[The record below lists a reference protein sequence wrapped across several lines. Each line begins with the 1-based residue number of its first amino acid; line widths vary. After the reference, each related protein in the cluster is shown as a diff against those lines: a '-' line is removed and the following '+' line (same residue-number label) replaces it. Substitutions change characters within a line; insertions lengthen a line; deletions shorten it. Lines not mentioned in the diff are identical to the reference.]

1 MMQSYWFGDIEEG
14 TCQPYSGSAADSVER
29 ILSLDTSM
37 EHYAPPDWKAALD
50 CGFCRDRADYISKLR
65 AVCVLIAEK
74 KIREKYKSKDTELLQ
89 MTRTLDELD
98 TVINLLTE
106 RVVDWHQV
114 RQPSFSRK
122 YRRTPVHSIVRM
134 IAQRSGGGL
143 GRVTGD
149 IERLSE
155 TRTVLAREVSARAD
169 EVMPNCSALIGGL
182 VAARLLL
189 HAGGLEPLAR
199 LPGSAIQVLGAR
211 TALFSHLRS
220 HTPAPKH
227 GIIFQHRRVHNA
239 PREVRGKVAR
249 VLAAKLAIAARLDFF
264 RGVADLPFIEKAQAR
279 IDAAGEVP

>member
-14 TCQPYSGSAADSVER
+14 ICQPYPGDAEALAGR
-29 ILSLDTSM
+29 FLSLHTSIDQFI
-37 EHYAPPDWKAALD
+37 PFDWKVALD

-106 RVVDWHQV
+106 RVVEWHQI

-122 YRRTPVHSIVRM
+122 YRRTPVHSLVRM

-189 HAGGLEPLAR
+189 HAGGLESLAR

-239 PREVRGKVAR
+239 LREVRGKVAR
-249 VLAAKLAIAARLDFF
+249 VLAAKLAIAARLDFY
-264 RGVADLPFIEKAQAR
+264 RGVADLAFIEQAQAR
-279 IDAAGEVP
+279 IDAAGEAP

>member
-14 TCQPYSGSAADSVER
+14 TCQPYSGGAADSAER

-37 EHYAPPDWKAALD
+37 EQYVPPDWKAALD

-65 AVCVLIAEK
+65 TVCVLIAEK

-122 YRRTPVHSIVRM
+122 YRRTPVHSLVRM

-199 LPGSAIQVLGAR
+199 LPGSAIQVLVQG
-211 TALFSHLRS
+211 LRS
-220 HTPAPKH
+220 SPISVPTHRHPSTGSSSSTGVFIMHHGRYGEKSPA
-227 GIIFQHRRVHNA
+227 FLRQSS
-239 PREVRGKVAR
+239 
-249 VLAAKLAIAARLDFF
+249 AIAARLDFY
-264 RGVADLPFIEKAQAR
+264 RGVADLAFIEQAQAR
-279 IDAAGEVP
+279 IDTAGEAP

>member
-14 TCQPYSGSAADSVER
+14 TCQPYSGGAADSAER
-29 ILSLDTSM
+29 ILSLHTSM
-37 EHYAPPDWKAALD
+37 EYYVPPDWKAALD
-50 CGFCRDRADYISKLR
+50 CGFCSDRADYLSKLR
-65 AVCVLIAEK
+65 AVCVLIAEG
-74 KIREKYKSKDTELLQ
+74 KIREKYKSKDTDLLQ

-106 RVVDWHQV
+106 RVVEWHQV

-122 YRRTPVHSIVRM
+122 YRRTPVHSLVRM

-249 VLAAKLAIAARLDFF
+249 VLAAKLAIAARLDFY
-264 RGVADLPFIEKAQAR
+264 RGVADLAFIEQAQVR
-279 IDAAGEVP
+279 IDAAGEAP

>member
-14 TCQPYSGSAADSVER
+14 MCQPYSEGAADIAER
-29 ILSLDTSM
+29 ILSLHTSM
-37 EHYAPPDWKAALD
+37 EHYVPPDWKAALD

-74 KIREKYKSKDTELLQ
+74 KIQERYKSKDTELLQ

-106 RVVDWHQV
+106 RVVEWHQV

-122 YRRTPVHSIVRM
+122 YRRTPVHSLVRM

-143 GRVTGD
+143 VRVTSD

-169 EVMPNCSALIGGL
+169 EVIPNCSALIGGL

-189 HAGGLEPLAR
+189 HAGGLELLSR
-199 LPGSAIQVLGAR
+199 FPGSAIQVLGAR

-220 HTPAPKH
+220 HTPPPKH

-249 VLAAKLAIAARLDFF
+249 VLAAKLAIAARLDFY
-264 RGVADLPFIEKAQAR
+264 RGVADLAFIEQAQAR
-279 IDAAGEVP
+279 IDAAGKAP

>member
-14 TCQPYSGSAADSVER
+14 TCQLYSGDPADSAER
-29 ILSLDTSM
+29 ILSLHTSM
-37 EHYAPPDWKAALD
+37 EHYVPPDWKAALD

-74 KIREKYKSKDTELLQ
+74 KIREKYKSRDTELLQ

-106 RVVDWHQV
+106 RVVEWHQV

-122 YRRTPVHSIVRM
+122 YRRTPVHSLVRM

-189 HAGGLEPLAR
+189 HAGGLELLAR

-239 PREVRGKVAR
+239 PREIRGKVAR
-249 VLAAKLAIAARLDFF
+249 VLAAKLAIAARLDFY
-264 RGVADLPFIEKAQAR
+264 RGVADPAFIEPAQAR
-279 IDAAGEVP
+279 IDAAGKAP

>member
-1 MMQSYWFGDIEEG
+1 MMQSYWFGDIDEG
-14 TCQPYSGSAADSVER
+14 TCQPYSGGAADSAER
-29 ILSLDTSM
+29 LLSLHTSM
-37 EHYAPPDWKAALD
+37 EQYVLPDWKAALD

-65 AVCVLIAEK
+65 AVCVLVAEK

-122 YRRTPVHSIVRM
+122 YRRTPVHSLVRM

-189 HAGGLEPLAR
+189 HAGGLELLAR

-249 VLAAKLAIAARLDFF
+249 VLAAKLAIAARLDFY
-264 RGVADLPFIEKAQAR
+264 RGVADLAFIEQAQVR
-279 IDAAGEVP
+279 IDAAGEAP